1 MIKQRQGEKKKGKEE
16 EEIRYLNEN
25 EFPNALLLS
34 FIRYPPALRLFML
47 FSAGMAMKQR
57 KSLPFPA
64 HGADFKLKI
73 YTFVPPVS
81 REACGY
87 QALAIRLCCSV
98 EGLSLRT
105 LEVPLGFCLS
115 ICS

>member
-1 MIKQRQGEKKKGKEE
+1 
-16 EEIRYLNEN
+16 
-25 EFPNALLLS
+25 
-34 FIRYPPALRLFML
+34 ML

-57 KSLPFPA
+57 KSLPLSA
-64 HGADFKLKI
+64 RGADFKLKI
-73 YTFVPPVS
+73 YTFVPPVY

-105 LEVPLGFCLS
+105 LEVPLGFFFFFYLPE
-115 ICS
+115 IEDFMRMVLFVMG